1 VSRSRVGAIAGW
13 ALVSVVVGAAFAAL
27 ENVRGVGPILRALM
41 STAWSLITFMAVPV
55 IAFEG
60 TGPIATVKRSAT
72 LFRSRWAG
80 QVTGNAT
87 IGGVVFLVGLLPAM
101 LVGGLGVVLWIS
113 DGNGEEVALGAVLV
127 AIGVVIGVLS
137 ILLIRAL
144 SGIFG
149 VALYR
154 YATDGDAAGGFTPDE
169 LQSAVRPR

>member
-1 VSRSRVGAIAGW
+1 
-13 ALVSVVVGAAFAAL
+13 
-27 ENVRGVGPILRALM
+27 
-41 STAWSLITFMAVPV
+41 
-55 IAFEG
+55 
-60 TGPIATVKRSAT
+60 
-72 LFRSRWAG
+72 
-80 QVTGNAT
+80 
-87 IGGVVFLVGLLPAM
+87 
-101 LVGGLGVVLWIS
+101 VLWIS